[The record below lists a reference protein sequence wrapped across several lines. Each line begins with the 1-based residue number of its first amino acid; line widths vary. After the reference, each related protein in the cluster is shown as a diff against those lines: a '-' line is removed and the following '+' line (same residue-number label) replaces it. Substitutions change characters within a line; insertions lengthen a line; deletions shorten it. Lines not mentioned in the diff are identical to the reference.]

1 MAQYD
6 PYEAASNPQMPAQ
19 GVYGQAHVF
28 CEPVVL
34 ISGQGKVAFNPQ
46 AHKVEDRRT
55 SVNITID
62 PMPGSNAKWPTKR
75 NMLVESAEWAKT
87 VWPSL
92 RVLGL
97 TSVRQLDGAWVKAE
111 LVSTGRSY
119 TDKNGAS
126 KEATTLK
133 FMAIY
138 ADEAA
143 CVAAHGGGGAAIPD
157 IADDGAMPWANGQ
170 TQAQAQAAAAQGN
183 PEKATALEFVKVLV
197 KSTGGDRDKL
207 ATQIAT
213 MPLVSKYFTVTS
225 PEVQAL
231 LA

>member
-1 MAQYD
+1 MATYD
-6 PYEAASNPQMPAQ
+6 PYDAASNPQPPSA
-19 GVYGQAHVF
+19 GVFGQAHVL

-34 ISGQGKVAFNPQ
+34 ISGQGKVPFNPQ

-55 SVNITID
+55 SISISID
-62 PMPGSNAKWPTKR
+62 PMGNAKWPTRR
-75 NMLVESAEWAKT
+75 NMLAESAEWAKT

-92 RVLGL
+92 KALGL
-97 TSVRQLDGAWVKAE
+97 TSVRQLDGAWVRAE

-119 TDKNGAS
+119 TDKNGAA

-133 FMAIY
+133 FVQIFAS
-138 ADEAA
+138 EAE
-143 CVAAHGGGGAAIPD
+143 CVAAHGGGAAIPD
-157 IADDGAMPWANGQ
+157 ISDDGAMPWANGA
-170 TQAQAQAAAAQGN
+170 TQAQAVAQGN